1 MKKLK
6 TTVILGALFLSGC
19 AAPTLSPRTAE
30 TATPAPSAGKAA
42 LVAQSRE
49 IRSKITERKQKIA
62 VFEVM
67 LTDVER
73 RAARSQIN
81 LTYLPNTNVEPE
93 VTTQRSD
100 PDRLSVAVRPSPN
113 AAPYETSMAAKPSMK
128 KRLVR
133 KSPAK
138 KKKSRPKS
146 SSVTGEQ
153 LAQDPKSRIRTTDN
167 ARQ

>member
-19 AAPTLSPRTAE
+19 AAPTLSPKTAE
-30 TATPAPSAGKAA
+30 LATPAPSASKAA

-49 IRSKITERKQKIA
+49 IRSKIIERKQKIA

-73 RAARSQIN
+73 RAARAQID

-93 VTTQRSD
+93 VTAQRSD
-100 PDRLSVAVRPSPN
+100 PDRLSVAVRSSTN
-113 AAPYETSMAAKPSMK
+113 AAPSEKSTAAKPSVK
-128 KRLVR
+128 KRSAR
-133 KSPAK
+133 KSLVK
-138 KKKSRPKS
+138 KKKRRFTP
-146 SSVTGEQ
+146 SSVAGEQ
-153 LAQDPKSRIRTTDN
+153 LGQDPKTRIRTTN
-167 ARQ
+167 NMAQ